1 MSTSKKLNL
10 KNNIKKMPKETI
22 RKITLEKFS
31 NKIALEIGLAIVN
44 LAKERNQNIAVQIE
58 RLNQTIFLY
67 VGDDLPADKH
77 NWLRRKANLAKHFEE
92 SSLSIKQDLIQGKM
106 TLEGT
111 FALDEKEYLAKGGA
125 IPIFVKNAGMIAVVS
140 VSGLRDEEDHQ
151 IIMDALNDEF
161 IEK

>member
-1 MSTSKKLNL
+1 
-10 KNNIKKMPKETI
+10 MPNETI

-67 VGDDLPADKH
+67 VDDNLPADKH
-77 NWLRRKANLAKHFEE
+77 NWLRRKANIAKHFEE

-111 FALDEKEYLAKGGA
+111 FALD
-125 IPIFVKNAGMIAVVS
+125 
-140 VSGLRDEEDHQ
+140 
-151 IIMDALNDEF
+151 
-161 IEK
+161 